1 MSLVG
6 PRPHAE
12 AHDSAFD
19 AAVADYALRHNVK
32 PGITGWAQVN
42 GSRGETPDADSVRR
56 RVEHDVWY
64 IDNWCLLIELKILI
78 RTVRVLF
85 GQSNAY

>member
-1 MSLVG
+1 M
-6 PRPHAE
+6 PHGTTTASP
-12 AHDSAFD
+12 ASSQ
-19 AAVADYALRHNVK
+19 HN
-32 PGITGWAQVN
+32 PFARFPWGITGWAQVN
-42 GSRGETPDADSVRR
+42 GSRGETPDAESVRR

-64 IDNWCLLIELKILI
+64 IDNWCLLIELKILV